1 VIDKDGVLRTTR
13 IAVGTE
19 LQHLF
24 VVTEGLKKDDKF
36 LLEGLRKVKDKE
48 KVDYEFIAPDSI
60 VRHLDLY
67 AE

>member
-1 VIDKDGVLRTTR
+1 MG
-13 IAVGTE
+13 AE

-24 VVTEGLKKDDKF
+24 VVEKGLEKEDRF
-36 LLEGLRKVKDKE
+36 LLEGLRKVKDKD
-48 KVDYEFIAPDSI
+48 KVDFEFVIADSV